1 MGNLGFN
8 LEENLNEVKIITKI
22 IRGKLKFNRNK
33 SLSVIQNFGN
43 KTFYKSFLK
52 FLNSKKFKEVNST
65 LDLKSFQ
72 NNNIILKE

>member
-33 SLSVIQNFGN
+33 SLSVIQNF
-43 KTFYKSFLK
+43 LK
-52 FLNSKKFKEVNST
+52 
-65 LDLKSFQ
+65 
-72 NNNIILKE
+72 